1 MPVIHELDS
10 HMADLIAAGEVVER
24 PSSVCKELIENS
36 IDAGATQITVEM
48 EHGGITYLRVQDNGC
63 GMEPEDARTAFL
75 RHATSKIRTKEDLA
89 AIGTL
94 GFRGEALAAIS
105 AVSRVDLF
113 TKQTDSLE
121 GTHLFLEAGV
131 IQKAESAGCPEGTT
145 FVIRDLFYNTPARMK
160 FLKKDFTE
168 AGYITSVVE
177 HAAESHP
184 EIAFRCIRDGKTVF
198 HSPGTG
204 ELKQA
209 VFAVFGK
216 EMARNLVEIAPTE
229 QNGIRV
235 HGFISH
241 PHSPRA
247 NRSYQHFFVNGRFVK
262 SRLIQAAME
271 EAYRNAIIT
280 GKFPYGCLCID
291 LPLSQVDVNV
301 HPSKVEVKFSQEKPI
316 FSAVY
321 AACKNTL
328 AADENVPEIQAKQVA
343 NKPIPAAETRPAAVA
358 RASTVP
364 TTPAAPRSAGTR
376 DVPPLMTTTRPTRTL
391 DSGTRTELGTLS
403 ARSTYQ
409 ATPKK
414 ETPVIRKSSF
424 RPFVDV
430 DEDEEEALGGAAV
443 AQTIVSDSTEQQE
456 LQVSAPMIDRTEPK
470 EEAVIDSLET
480 EAPRVVPEA
489 DVQETAPTDTVLEQ
503 ARSAVRVIG
512 SCFSTYILAEDSSG
526 LILIDKHAAHERILF
541 NKLRQSTEMPTQMLL
556 DPVIVELTGEEFA
569 AMMEQKQ
576 LVEQAGFQIE
586 PFGRHSLAVREVPA
600 YLDAGDVAVTVSEM
614 AQKLLDQRSPEPD
627 QLDDLIH
634 MVSCKA
640 AIKAGWETSMQEL
653 ETICDQVVSDP
664 EVTCCPHG
672 RPVMVRLTKYEL
684 DKLFKRVNQ

>member
-1 MPVIHELDS
+1 M
-10 HMADLIAAGEVVER
+10 
-24 PSSVCKELIENS
+24 
-36 IDAGATQITVEM
+36 
-48 EHGGITYLRVQDNGC
+48 
-63 GMEPEDARTAFL
+63 
-75 RHATSKIRTKEDLA
+75 
-89 AIGTL
+89 
-94 GFRGEALAAIS
+94 
-105 AVSRVDLF
+105 
-113 TKQTDSLE
+113 
-121 GTHLFLEAGV
+121 
-131 IQKAESAGCPEGTT
+131 
-145 FVIRDLFYNTPARMK
+145 
-160 FLKKDFTE
+160 
-168 AGYITSVVE
+168 VE

-216 EMARNLVEIAPTE
+216 EMARNLVEITPVE

-235 HGFISH
+235 HGFLSH

-328 AADENVPEIQAKQVA
+328 AADENVPEIQAEHVA
-343 NKPIPAAETRPAAVA
+343 NRPVLRQEKRSSTGAPPAATPVTRM
-358 RASTVP
+358 T
-364 TTPAAPRSAGTR
+364 APRETA
-376 DVPPLMTTTRPTRTL
+376 PLVTTTRPARTVL
-391 DSGTRTELGTLS
+391 DRETHAELGTLS
-403 ARSTYQ
+403 ARNTYQ
-409 ATPKK
+409 TARKK
-414 ETPVIRKSSF
+414 ETPIVRKTSF

-430 DEDEEEALGGAAV
+430 DEEEEEVLGGSAAV
-443 AQTIVSDSTEQQE
+443 QMAMPDDAAKQETPQQAAMTENA
-456 LQVSAPMIDRTEPK
+456 SAPAARPEETKQLPEDTAVAAEESAPSAVTE
-470 EEAVIDSLET
+470 
-480 EAPRVVPEA
+480 
-489 DVQETAPTDTVLEQ
+489 VLEQ
-503 ARSAVRVIG
+503 ARPAARVIG
-512 SCFSTYILAEDSSG
+512 SCFSTYILAEDSNG

-541 NKLRQSTEMPTQMLL
+541 NKLRQSAEIPTQMLL

-569 AMMEQKQ
+569 AITEQKE
-576 LVEQAGFQIE
+576 LVAQAGFQVE
-586 PFGRHSLAVREVPA
+586 PFGHHSLAVREVPA
-600 YLDAGDVAVTVSEM
+600 YLDAGDVAMTVSEM
-614 AQKLLDQRSPEPD
+614 AQKLLDQRSPVPD

-653 ETICDQVVSDP
+653 QSICDRVVSDP